1 MKIKAALCNTQQ
13 NPPEFKIQEVDIIE
27 PRQNEVR
34 IKIVSAGICHTDIAY
49 ATDEWGHSHSPSN
62 GHGA

>member
-34 IKIVSAGICHTDIAY
+34 IKIVSAGICHTDIALSLI
-49 ATDEWGHSHSPSN
+49 HI
-62 GHGA
+62 